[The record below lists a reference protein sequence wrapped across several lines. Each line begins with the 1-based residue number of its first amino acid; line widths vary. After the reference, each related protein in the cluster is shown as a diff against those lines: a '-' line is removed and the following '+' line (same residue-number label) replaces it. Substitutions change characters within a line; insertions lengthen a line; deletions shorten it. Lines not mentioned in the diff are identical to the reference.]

1 MNRCLH
7 DTHTHTHTHKPSSTP
22 IGTCTYTH
30 GPPMAVSSTGTHP
43 SFYLPS
49 SPQTAHT
56 HTHTHTHTSSLCASQ
71 LVRQWSAA
79 VSLSLPFDVTFL
91 LLAAKEKLQK
101 YSQALLLKQIRAAF
115 RALAETL
122 ECSGGGR
129 TKPLSGQIDPLSSLA
144 FPPRS
149 LVTVATSNKQQPQ
162 RACFHWKHLLV

>member
-7 DTHTHTHTHKPSSTP
+7 DTHTHTHTHTQT
-22 IGTCTYTH
+22 IEYTH
-30 GPPMAVSSTGTHP
+30 RHMHVYTRTTHGCVLYRHTP
-43 SFYLPS
+43 LIL
-49 SPQTAHT
+49 SPIKPTNCT

-79 VSLSLPFDVTFL
+79 ASLSLPFDVTFL

-144 FPPRS
+144 SPPRS